1 MMSPARARYI
11 RELEQRVLSFAAR
24 IDGNIIDDDG
34 DDEASLAANT
44 AYIET
49 QNGEFLCM
57 SPRCEL
63 AASHTPF
70 SSRAELE
77 YGNLL
82 F

>member
-1 MMSPARARYI
+1 MMSPSRARHI
-11 RELEQRVLSFAAR
+11 RELEQRVSSIIAR
-24 IDGNIIDDDG
+24 IDGNIIDDD
-34 DDEASLAANT
+34 DDEAFLAANT

-49 QNGEFLCM
+49 QSGEFLCM

-77 YGNLL
+77 YENLL